1 MSKLQDLLDIA
12 SHYGQMYRIKYGATK
27 TKVTVVGS
35 EVDTQYFKD
44 IAPWKMDNEI
54 VKVVEDNEH
63 LGQIVSGTDQEGK
76 NLDLRI
82 QKGRNNLFGL
92 LALDSH

>member
-1 MSKLQDLLDIA
+1 
-12 SHYGQMYRIKYGATK
+12 
-27 TKVTVVGS
+27 
-35 EVDTQYFKD
+35 
-44 IAPWKMDNEI
+44 MDNEI

-82 QKGRNNLFGL
+82 QKGRNSLFGL
-92 LALDSH
+92 LKLDSHSNVS